1 MQIGTVLGAT
11 GLVLVLLAVTVKS
24 NSDLPDFDFDAQKG
38 DGADDDDY
46 YYVSEEG
53 DDQQMQPSH
62 KIINYNRSLEDT
74 GGDRGGGGG
83 AFLME
88 DDDTSFDL
96 MDDVDFV
103 EDIAES
109 NFQRKQAAM
118 RRIML
123 RAFANRDM
131 QRKFGEVLP
140 LLKVMSKLQKAT
152 LAALISAQVNS
163 KEGKTLS
170 LEQVSSINGCINVL

>member
-1 MQIGTVLGAT
+1 MQIGTVMGAT
-11 GLVLVLLAVTVKS
+11 GLVLVLLVVTVKS

-38 DGADDDDY
+38 DDADDDDY
-46 YYVSEEG
+46 YYVNEG

-62 KIINYNRSLEDT
+62 KMINYNRSLDDT
-74 GGDRGGGGG
+74 GGDRGGGG

-88 DDDTSFDL
+88 DDDTSFDM

-118 RRIML
+118 RQIML

-140 LLKVMSKLQKAT
+140 LLKVMSKPQKAT

-170 LEQVSSINGCINVL
+170 LEQVSSIKGCINVL